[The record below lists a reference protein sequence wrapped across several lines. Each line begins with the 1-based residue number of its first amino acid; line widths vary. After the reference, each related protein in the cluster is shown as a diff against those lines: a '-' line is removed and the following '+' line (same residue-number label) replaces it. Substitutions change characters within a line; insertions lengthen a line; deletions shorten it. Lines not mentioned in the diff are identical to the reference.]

1 MVEESTCVY
10 CVKRPGLT
18 RDHVPPKSF
27 FPKPRPSDLIT
38 VPACRSCNREAG
50 KDEELFLAAFMFGE
64 AGVSLAGK
72 KLWDEKLHRMY
83 DKNRGLRRRIAKSMH
98 SVDIFTPGG
107 VFLGRGLGVRLEEE
121 RINRVVTKIIRGLY
135 YHEYQEAL
143 SSSTEIM
150 CHFAQQPS
158 DLSPVEK
165 IVDQLQF
172 GSRGWPD
179 VFEYRF
185 NRVEEKPEASIWLVR
200 FFKTNVFWA
209 LSNIDLGYSKKDQT

>member
-143 SSSTEIM
+143 FVLHRNYVSLCSTAIRSLTCREDRGSTAIRITRMARRVRVSLQSS
-150 CHFAQQPS
+150 
-158 DLSPVEK
+158 
-165 IVDQLQF
+165 
-172 GSRGWPD
+172 GR
-179 VFEYRF
+179 
-185 NRVEEKPEASIWLVR
+185 EARS
-200 FFKTNVFWA
+200 
-209 LSNIDLGYSKKDQT
+209 IDLVGPFLQDECLLGA